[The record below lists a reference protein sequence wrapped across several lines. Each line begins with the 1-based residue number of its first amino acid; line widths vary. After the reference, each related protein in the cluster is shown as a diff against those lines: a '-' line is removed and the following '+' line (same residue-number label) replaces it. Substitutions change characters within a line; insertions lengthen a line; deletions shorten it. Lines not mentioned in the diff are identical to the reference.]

1 MSVRTVGQNNC
12 ILNDVIVTISC
23 HGSKSARMHIALL
36 PGHEGC
42 FSHACGLG
50 TRLTALSREAF
61 QRSAWVYAL
70 WGKIIAFLS
79 HHAKNFPCIC
89 GTKDS
94 NDNPQL
100 KLLHPLQGRFK
111 TCNVLETFRNCYFG
125 HSHSL
130 PVCISHV
137 CLQELITHLVNKI
150 GIHRERQYVTVV
162 PYMVLKLTR
171 YWPVSYGWP
180 SKGHISFSDCF
191 RGLHCCS
198 PSSST

>member
-1 MSVRTVGQNNC
+1 MSIHT
-12 ILNDVIVTISC
+12 
-23 HGSKSARMHIALL
+23 
-36 PGHEGC
+36 
-42 FSHACGLG
+42 
-50 TRLTALSREAF
+50 
-61 QRSAWVYAL
+61 L

-198 PSSST
+198 PSSSTSSHHKYEITVRNIWSIYTTYPTSICATKNAVSLL

>member
-1 MSVRTVGQNNC
+1 MRKKDSIYSNMGQCANLSPRPKQPNVDRFQYHVWDTGSNLCWSCLGMGLRLSGCC
-12 ILNDVIVTISC
+12 ILPDNVTSN
-23 HGSKSARMHIALL
+23 LL
-36 PGHEGC
+36 S
-42 FSHACGLG
+42 FS
-50 TRLTALSREAF
+50 
-61 QRSAWVYAL
+61 
-70 WGKIIAFLS
+70 
-79 HHAKNFPCIC
+79 
-89 GTKDS
+89 
-94 NDNPQL
+94 
-100 KLLHPLQGRFK
+100 LQFK
-111 TCNVLETFRNCYFG
+111 TCNVLETFWNCYFG

-198 PSSST
+198 PSSSTSSHHKYEITVRNIWSIYTTYPTSICATKNAVSLLWM